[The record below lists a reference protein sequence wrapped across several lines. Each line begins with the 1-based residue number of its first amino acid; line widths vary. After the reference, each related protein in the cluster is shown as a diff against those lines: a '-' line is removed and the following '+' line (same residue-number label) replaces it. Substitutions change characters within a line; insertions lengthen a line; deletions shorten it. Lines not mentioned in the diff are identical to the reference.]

1 VECHVRPGSTARV
14 FVEADGEL
22 LGALPV
28 RIEMVPD
35 ALTVLVPSGVQP

>member
-28 RIEMVPD
+28 RIEMVPH
-35 ALTVLVPSGVQP
+35 ALTLLIPPYVKP